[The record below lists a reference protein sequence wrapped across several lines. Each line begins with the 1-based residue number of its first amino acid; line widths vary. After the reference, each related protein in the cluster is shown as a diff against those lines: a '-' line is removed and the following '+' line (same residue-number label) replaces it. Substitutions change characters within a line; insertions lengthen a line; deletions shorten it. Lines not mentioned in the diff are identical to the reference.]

1 MGGRSLRN
9 WISNR
14 ISAFLTRPL
23 GHYERNSRTD
33 VEQLRRQVRK
43 GDVLLVEG
51 DQRVSWLIKSLTH
64 SSWSH
69 AALYVGDELLKRPGP
84 LRDLALEHF
93 GEDAEHMLV
102 EALID
107 GVVVS
112 PIGKYGVFNV
122 RLCRPHRIRSAHI
135 AEVVDRAIEA
145 IGLQYD
151 MRNIFD
157 LALHLGLASLLPG
170 RRRRVLRMGSL
181 SSRTVICTSLIG
193 RLFQTVG
200 FPVLPEVSR
209 ADTSPP
215 SRRLRW
221 FRGRRPK
228 PHAGVY
234 RRRDPTLLTPRDF
247 DLSPYFEVVKFGVVG
262 SRGFDYQRIEWAES
276 AGSPDGEDENLA
288 SSVAEANQN

>member
-1 MGGRSLRN
+1 MENRSPRS

-33 VEQLRRQVRK
+33 VEQLRRHIRK

-93 GEDAEHMLV
+93 GDDAEHMLV

-112 PIGKYGVFNV
+112 PLGKYGVFNV

-135 AEVVDRAIEA
+135 TEVLDRAIEA

-181 SSRTVICTSLIG
+181 SSRAVICTSLIG

-200 FPVLPEVSR
+200 FPVLPEVSP
-209 ADTSPP
+209 AATAPP
-215 SRRLRW
+215 SRRLRVLP
-221 FRGRRPK
+221 GRRPK
-228 PHAGVY
+228 HHAGVF

-247 DLSPYFEVVKFGVVG
+247 DLSPYFEVVKFEVVG
-262 SRGFDYQRIEWAES
+262 SRGFDYQRIEWAETPDS
-276 AGSPDGEDENLA
+276 PEVEEGSPESPSAEAAGS
-288 SSVAEANQN
+288 

>member
-1 MGGRSLRN
+1 M
-9 WISNR
+9 
-14 ISAFLTRPL
+14 
-23 GHYERNSRTD
+23 
-33 VEQLRRQVRK
+33 
-43 GDVLLVEG
+43 LLVEG

-93 GEDAEHMLV
+93 GEDAEHLLV
-102 EALID
+102 EAMID

-112 PIGKYGVFNV
+112 PLGKYSVFNV
-122 RLCRPHRIRSAHI
+122 RLCRPHRIRSTHV

-145 IGLQYD
+145 IGLRYD

-170 RRRRVLRMGSL
+170 RRRRVMRMGSL
-181 SSRTVICTSLIG
+181 SSRAVICTSLIG

-200 FPVLPEVSR
+200 FPVLPDVSP
-209 ADTSPP
+209 ATPTP
-215 SRRLRW
+215 SSGR
-221 FRGRRPK
+221 FRFLPGRRRK
-228 PHAGVY
+228 AHAGIF

-247 DLSPYFEVVKFGVVG
+247 DLSPYFEVVKFEVVG
-262 SRGFDYQRIEWAES
+262 SRGFDYQRIEWAEGVNS
-276 AGSPDGEDENLA
+276 GEVEQEVPDSPPVQA
-288 SSVAEANQN
+288 AER

>member
-1 MGGRSLRN
+1 MGGRSPRS
-9 WISNR
+9 WISRR
-14 ISAFLTRPL
+14 ISTFLTRPL

-33 VEQLRRQVRK
+33 VDQLRRHVRK

-93 GEDAEHMLV
+93 GEDAEHLLV

-112 PIGKYGVFNV
+112 PLGKYGAFNV
-122 RLCRPHRIRSAHI
+122 RLCRPYRIRPAHV
-135 AEVVDRAIEA
+135 AKVVDRAIDA
-145 IGLQYD
+145 IGMRYD
-151 MRNIFD
+151 LRNILD
-157 LALHLGLASLLPG
+157 LALHLGLASLMPG

-181 SSRTVICTSLIG
+181 SSRAVICTSLIG
-193 RLFQTVG
+193 RLFQNVG
-200 FPVLPEVSR
+200 FPVLPEVSP
-209 ADTSPP
+209 ATSAP
-215 SRRLRW
+215 STGRFGFLM
-221 FRGRRPK
+221 GRRNK
-228 PHAGVY
+228 PHAGIF

-247 DLSPYFEVVKFGVVG
+247 DMSPYFEVVKFEVVG
-262 SRGFDYQRIEWAES
+262 SRGFDYQRIEWAEGTDPAEES
-276 AGSPDGEDENLA
+276 EEIL
-288 SSVAEANQN
+288 AEAAAEP